1 MKGLKQLCIVLVLLS
16 LGEILNLRFNIPI
29 PGTILGMVILLFL
42 MMISVIKLKTIEH
55 ISSILLDNLALFFV
69 PANVGIIVLYDQIKT
84 VWVRLIIV
92 LILSTIIVM
101 AVTGLTVQFLDR
113 AISKQKKG
121 EKYERVL

>member
-1 MKGLKQLCIVLVLLS
+1 LKGLKQLCIVLVLLS

-42 MMISVIKLKTIEH
+42 MMIRVIKLKTIEH

>member
-1 MKGLKQLCIVLVLLS
+1 MLLS

-42 MMISVIKLKTIEH
+42 MMIRVIKLKTIEH

>member
-101 AVTGLTVQFLDR
+101 SVTGLTVQFLDR

>member
-42 MMISVIKLKTIEH
+42 MMIRVIKLKTIEH

-101 AVTGLTVQFLDR
+101 SVTGLTVQFLDR

>member
-42 MMISVIKLKTIEH
+42 MMIRVIKLKTIEH

>member
-29 PGTILGMVILLFL
+29 PGTILGMVIVLFL
-42 MMISVIKLKTIEH
+42 MMIRVIKLKTIEH

>member
-29 PGTILGMVILLFL
+29 PGTILGMVIVLFL
-42 MMISVIKLKTIEH
+42 MMIRVIKLKTIEH

-69 PANVGIIVLYDQIKT
+69 PANVDIIVLYDQIKT